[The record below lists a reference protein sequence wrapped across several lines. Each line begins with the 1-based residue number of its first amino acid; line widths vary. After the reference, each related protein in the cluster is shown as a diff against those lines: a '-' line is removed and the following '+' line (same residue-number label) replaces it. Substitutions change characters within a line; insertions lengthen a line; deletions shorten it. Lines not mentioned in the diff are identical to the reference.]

1 MLNKLKK
8 VLFSKWARLLLSALL
23 IYFAFRKADLPKLL
37 SSLSSVSWQL
47 VVILI
52 LLNIISMLIGGL
64 RWAILVLGRAKT
76 KDILIFTKASF
87 TGSFY
92 ALFFPSSVGG
102 DLLKWTTLLKN
113 YPQISKLKLAGT
125 ALIDRMIGFSA
136 FSLMAMISLILGKVL
151 NYQFPDILFWLF
163 LGINIALIIF
173 YVLVFSL
180 DFEKI
185 IAKYKF
191 LSKLLEIVDLLKN
204 SNKKRIIICFLI
216 SILAQPFWMMITWY
230 LFNSL
235 GVDLKLIQIFIFMPI
250 ISLILTLPISWAGF
264 GAREN
269 LYVYF
274 LGPLGYSAE
283 KLLFVSTF
291 SGVMGILMAL
301 LGGLML
307 LF

>member
-1 MLNKLKK
+1 MLIKLKK
-8 VLFSKWARLLLSALL
+8 VLFSRWARMFLSALL
-23 IYFAFRKADLPKLL
+23 IYFAFRKADLPQLWSNL
-37 SSLSSVSWQL
+37 ASVSWQL
-47 VVILI
+47 VTVLV

-64 RWAILVLGRAKT
+64 RWAILVLGRANL

-92 ALFFPSSVGG
+92 SLFFPSSVGG

-125 ALIDRMIGFSA
+125 ALIDRVIGFSA
-136 FSLMAMISLILGKVL
+136 FSLMAMISLILGKIL
-151 NYQFPDILFWLF
+151 KYQFPGILFWLF

-173 YVLVFSL
+173 YLFVFRL
-180 DFEKI
+180 NFEKM
-185 IAKYKF
+185 AGKYKF
-191 LSKLLEIVDLLKN
+191 LNKLLEIVDLLKN
-204 SNKKRIIICFLI
+204 SNKKRIILCFLI
-216 SILAQPFWMMITWY
+216 SMLAQPFWMMISWY

-235 GVDLKLIQIFIFMPI
+235 WIDLKLIQVFIFMPI

-269 LYVYF
+269 LYLYF
-274 LGPLGYSAE
+274 LVPLGYSAE
-283 KLLFVSTF
+283 KLLFASTF

-307 LF
+307 LL

>member
-1 MLNKLKK
+1 MLIKLKK
-8 VLFSKWARLLLSALL
+8 VLFSRWARMFLSALL
-23 IYFAFRKADLPKLL
+23 IYFAFRKADLPQLWSNL
-37 SSLSSVSWQL
+37 ASVSWQL
-47 VVILI
+47 ITVLV

-64 RWAILVLGRAKT
+64 RWAILVLGGANL

-92 ALFFPSSVGG
+92 SLFFPSSVGG

-125 ALIDRMIGFSA
+125 ALIDRVIGFSA
-136 FSLMAMISLILGKVL
+136 FSLMAMISLILGKIL
-151 NYQFPDILFWLF
+151 KYQFPGILFWLF

-173 YVLVFSL
+173 YLFVFRL
-180 DFEKI
+180 NFEKM
-185 IAKYKF
+185 AGKYKF
-191 LSKLLEIVDLLKN
+191 LNKLLEIVDLLKN
-204 SNKKRIIICFLI
+204 SNKKRIILCFLI
-216 SILAQPFWMMITWY
+216 SMLAQPFWMMISWY

-235 GVDLKLIQIFIFMPI
+235 GIDLKLIQVFIFMPI
-250 ISLILTLPISWAGF
+250 ISLILILPISWAGF

-269 LYVYF
+269 LYLYF
-274 LGPLGYSAE
+274 LVPLGYSAE
-283 KLLFVSTF
+283 KLLFASTF

-307 LF
+307 LI

>member
-1 MLNKLKK
+1 MLIKLKK
-8 VLFSKWARLLLSALL
+8 VLFSRWARMFLSALL
-23 IYFAFRKADLPKLL
+23 IYFAFRKADLPQLWSNL
-37 SSLSSVSWQL
+37 ASVSWQL
-47 VVILI
+47 VTVLV

-64 RWAILVLGRAKT
+64 RWAILVLGRANL

-92 ALFFPSSVGG
+92 SLFFPSSVGG

-125 ALIDRMIGFSA
+125 ALIDRVIGFSA
-136 FSLMAMISLILGKVL
+136 FSLMAMISLIMGKIL
-151 NYQFPDILFWLF
+151 KYQFPGILFWLF

-173 YVLVFSL
+173 YLFVFRL
-180 DFEKI
+180 NFEKM
-185 IAKYKF
+185 AGKYKF
-191 LSKLLEIVDLLKN
+191 LNKLLEIVDLLKN
-204 SNKKRIIICFLI
+204 SNKKRIILCFLI
-216 SILAQPFWMMITWY
+216 SMLAQPFWMMISWY

-235 GVDLKLIQIFIFMPI
+235 GIDLKLIQVFIFMPI
-250 ISLILTLPISWAGF
+250 ISLILILPISWAGF

-269 LYVYF
+269 LYLYF
-274 LGPLGYSAE
+274 LVPLGYSAE
-283 KLLFVSTF
+283 KLLFASTF

-307 LF
+307 LI

>member
-8 VLFSKWARLLLSALL
+8 VLFSKWARMILSALL
-23 IYFAFRKADLPKLL
+23 IYFAFSRADLPKLL
-37 SSLSSVSWQL
+37 SNLTSVSWQL
-47 VVILI
+47 IVVLI
-52 LLNIISMLIGGL
+52 LLNSISMLIGGL
-64 RWAILVLGRAKT
+64 RWAILVLGKAKIR
-76 KDILIFTKASF
+76 DILIFTKASF
-87 TGSFY
+87 TGTFY

-102 DLLKWTTLLKN
+102 DLIKWTTLLKS

-125 ALIDRMIGFSA
+125 ALIDRVIGFSA
-136 FSLMAMISLILGKVL
+136 FAFLAMISLILGKAL

-230 LFNSL
+230 LFISL
-235 GVDLKLIQIFIFMPI
+235 GVDLKLIQVFIFMPI

-269 LYVYF
+269 LYLLF

-301 LGGLML
+301 MGGLML

>member
-1 MLNKLKK
+1 MVNKVKK
-8 VLFSKWARLLLSALL
+8 VLFSKWARMILSALL

-47 VVILI
+47 VAILI
-52 LLNIISMLIGGL
+52 LLNVISMLIGGL
-64 RWAILVLGRAKT
+64 RWAILVLGKAKIR
-76 KDILIFTKASF
+76 DILIFTKASF

-136 FSLMAMISLILGKVL
+136 FAFLAMLSLILGKLL
-151 NYQFPDILFWLF
+151 NYQFPSILFWLF

-216 SILAQPFWMMITWY
+216 SIMAQPFWMMISWY
-230 LFNSL
+230 LFISL
-235 GVDLKLIQIFIFMPI
+235 GVDLKMIQVFIFMPI
-250 ISLILTLPISWAGF
+250 ISLILVLPISWAGF

-269 LYVYF
+269 LYLLF

-291 SGVMGILMAL
+291 SGIIGILIAL

-307 LF
+307 LL

>member
-1 MLNKLKK
+1 M
-8 VLFSKWARLLLSALL
+8 FLSALL
-23 IYFAFRKADLPKLL
+23 IYFAFRKADLPQLWSNL
-37 SSLSSVSWQL
+37 ASVSWQL
-47 VVILI
+47 VTVLV

-64 RWAILVLGRAKT
+64 RWAILVLGRVNL

-92 ALFFPSSVGG
+92 SLFFPSSVGG

-125 ALIDRMIGFSA
+125 ALIDRVIGFSA
-136 FSLMAMISLILGKVL
+136 FSLMAMISLILGKIL
-151 NYQFPDILFWLF
+151 KYQFPGILFWLF

-173 YVLVFSL
+173 YLFVFRL
-180 DFEKI
+180 NFEKM
-185 IAKYKF
+185 AGKYKF
-191 LSKLLEIVDLLKN
+191 LNKLLEIVDLLKN
-204 SNKKRIIICFLI
+204 SNKKRIILCFLI
-216 SILAQPFWMMITWY
+216 SMLAQPFWMMISWY
-230 LFNSL
+230 LFISL
-235 GVDLKLIQIFIFMPI
+235 GIDLKLIQVFIFMPI
-250 ISLILTLPISWAGF
+250 ISLILILPISWAGF

-269 LYVYF
+269 LYLYF
-274 LGPLGYSAE
+274 LVPLGYSAE

-307 LF
+307 MI

>member
-1 MLNKLKK
+1 MLIKLKK
-8 VLFSKWARLLLSALL
+8 VLFSRWARMFLSALL
-23 IYFAFRKADLPKLL
+23 IYFAFRKADLPQLWSNL
-37 SSLSSVSWQL
+37 ASVSWQL
-47 VVILI
+47 VTVLV

-64 RWAILVLGRAKT
+64 RWAILVLGRANL

-125 ALIDRMIGFSA
+125 ALIDRVIGFSA
-136 FSLMAMISLILGKVL
+136 FSLMAMISLILGKIL
-151 NYQFPDILFWLF
+151 KYQFPDILFWLF

-173 YVLVFSL
+173 YLFVFRL
-180 DFEKI
+180 NFEKM
-185 IAKYKF
+185 AGKYKF
-191 LSKLLEIVDLLKN
+191 LNKLLEIVDLLKN
-204 SNKKRIIICFLI
+204 SNKKRIILCFLI
-216 SILAQPFWMMITWY
+216 SMLAQPFWMMISWY

-235 GVDLKLIQIFIFMPI
+235 GIDLKLIQVFIFMPI
-250 ISLILTLPISWAGF
+250 ISLILILPISWAGF

-269 LYVYF
+269 LYLYF
-274 LGPLGYSAE
+274 LVPLGYSAE
-283 KLLFVSTF
+283 KLLFASTF

-307 LF
+307 LI

>member
-1 MLNKLKK
+1 MLIKLKK
-8 VLFSKWARLLLSALL
+8 VLFSRWARMFLSALL
-23 IYFAFRKADLPKLL
+23 IYFAFRKADLPQLWSNL
-37 SSLSSVSWQL
+37 ASVSWQL
-47 VVILI
+47 VTVLV

-64 RWAILVLGRAKT
+64 RWAILVLGRANL

-125 ALIDRMIGFSA
+125 AIIDRVIGFSA
-136 FSLMAMISLILGKVL
+136 FSLMAMISLILGKIL
-151 NYQFPDILFWLF
+151 RYQFPGILFWLF

-173 YVLVFSL
+173 YLFVFRL
-180 DFEKI
+180 NFEKM
-185 IAKYKF
+185 AGKYKF
-191 LSKLLEIVDLLKN
+191 LNKLLEIVDLLKN
-204 SNKKRIIICFLI
+204 SNKKRIILCFLI
-216 SILAQPFWMMITWY
+216 SMLAQPFWMMISWY

-235 GVDLKLIQIFIFMPI
+235 GIDLKLIQVFIFMPI
-250 ISLILTLPISWAGF
+250 ISLILILPISWAGF

-269 LYVYF
+269 LYLYF
-274 LGPLGYSAE
+274 LVPLGYSAE
-283 KLLFVSTF
+283 KLLFASTF

-307 LF
+307 LI